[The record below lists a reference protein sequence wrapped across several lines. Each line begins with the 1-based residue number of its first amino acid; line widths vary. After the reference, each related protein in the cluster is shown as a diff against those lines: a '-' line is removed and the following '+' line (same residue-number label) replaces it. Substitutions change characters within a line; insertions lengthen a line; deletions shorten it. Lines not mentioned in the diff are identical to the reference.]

1 MKDPGNQDL
10 GFFVPQND
18 RKVWKPQKYITIFT
32 YPSTLDRIDWD
43 SFPSDIMVYVF
54 GGKIP
59 LAPFL
64 KGEPKF
70 SNRNYKNIICLD
82 FLRIYEFYEL
92 LDTSEF
98 VIIR

>member
-1 MKDPGNQDL
+1 M
-10 GFFVPQND
+10 
-18 RKVWKPQKYITIFT
+18 QKHITIFT
-32 YPSTLDRIDWD
+32 YPSTLDRIDWS
-43 SFPSDIMVYVF
+43 SFPEDLMVYVF

-70 SNRNYKNIICLD
+70 SNRNYKNIICLE
-82 FLRIYEFYEL
+82 FLPTHEFYTL

-98 VIIR
+98 AIIR